1 MSLWATAWIITT
13 NFITEDNLMNEYEV
27 IIEEINPCGGEKYAN
42 KQIIEVEAESP
53 DAYVEANKRYPVM
66 EKIEM
71 SNGDVVI
78 ITGNGKG
85 NLVRYT
91 FS

>member
-78 ITGNGKG
+78 VTGNGKG

>member
-1 MSLWATAWIITT
+1 
-13 NFITEDNLMNEYEV
+13 MNEYEV

-71 SNGDVVI
+71 ANGDVVI

-91 FS
+91 FA

>member
-1 MSLWATAWIITT
+1 
-13 NFITEDNLMNEYEV
+13 MNEYEV
-27 IIEEINPCGGEKYAN
+27 IIEEVNPCGGEKYAN